1 MDWWWCGL
9 GFGCHDFSA
18 KLNLMAKF
26 TFYRTLWG
34 IEDSVLEE
42 TLDGLK
48 ERGIEGLEV
57 CLPFTSEKSRRLL
70 VQLQDR
76 FKMIFLIP
84 TAGRKVQDHLKSIQD
99 QLLDILKDFPNPEKV
114 NIHGG
119 QDSWDSDEVL
129 QYFNGFLEIE
139 KMHSVQLLHETHRGR
154 ILYSPWSSLRVF
166 KQFPTLKLTA
176 DLSHWVVVAERHL
189 LTEEFDQVMEIVARQ
204 TKHIHARPCSP
215 QHIQLGN
222 LDDPVYKEDLEC
234 FKKYWSRIV
243 KKQADLGITEHSV
256 DPEFGPFPYSPV
268 LAHTNGVLA
277 SGLEDLVDGI
287 VSIFKNEI

>member
-1 MDWWWCGL
+1 
-9 GFGCHDFSA
+9 
-18 KLNLMAKF
+18 MAKF

-34 IEDSVLEE
+34 IEDCGLEE
-42 TLDGLK
+42 TLNGLK
-48 ERGIEGLEV
+48 DRGIEGLEI
-57 CLPFTSEKSRRLL
+57 CLLYTSEKSRRLL
-70 VQLQDR
+70 VQQQDR

-84 TAGRKVQDHLKSIQD
+84 SAGRRVQDHLKSIQD
-99 QLLDILKDFPNPEKV
+99 QLLDIMSEFHPEKI

-119 QDSWDSDEVL
+119 VDSWDSDEIS
-129 QYFNGFLEIE
+129 QYFTGFLEIE
-139 KMHSVQLLHETHRGR
+139 KSCSVELLHETHRGR
-154 ILYSPWSSLRVF
+154 ILYSPWSTLRVF
-166 KQFPTLKLTA
+166 KKFPTLKLTA

-189 LTEEFDQVMEIVARQ
+189 LTEEFDQVMEMVARQ
-204 TKHIHARPCSP
+204 TRHIHARPCSP

-234 FKKYWSRIV
+234 FKKYWSLIV
-243 KKQADLGITEHSV
+243 RKQADLGFTEHSV